1 MAKQTKNLTEP
12 YAVRLRHDQR
22 RSINQLIRQMSTEQ
36 VAELASKDRSKFD
49 NPDASKRQGRKS
61 NPEILI
67 IRAALD
73 EYLKK
78 QKHHDQ
84 LDLFEDNK

>member
-1 MAKQTKNLTEP
+1 MAKPTKNLTEP

-22 RSINQLIRQMSTEQ
+22 KSLNLLIRQMSSEQ
-36 VAELASKDRSKFD
+36 VAELANKDRSKFE
-49 NPDASKRQGRKS
+49 NPEASKRQGRKS

-78 QKHHDQ
+78 QKYYDQ
-84 LDLFEDNK
+84 LDLFEEH